1 MVLNMFLNLLLM
13 LSLSVNATEP
23 AKFSILEYRAPAPFA
38 GVIFD
43 EKAMAKMLADYD
55 LAMYA
60 CDIKTDYQLK
70 IQKEEYEFKLEDLR
84 IEHKALTDEYDLFIM
99 QKDKEINILVD
110 SLKKTS
116 PRHKWLYFAGGIL
129 IGTAGSYGVYRAIN
143 EK

>member
-13 LSLSVNATEP
+13 LSLSANATEP
-23 AKFSILEYRAPAPFA
+23 AKFSILEYKAPAPFA
-38 GVIFD
+38 GVLFD
-43 EKAMAKMLADYD
+43 EKAMAKMLSDYD

-70 IQKEEYEFKLEDLR
+70 IQKEEYEFKLENLK
-84 IEHKALTDEYDLFIM
+84 IEHKSLTDEYDLFIM

-129 IGTAGSYGVYRAIN
+129 IGTATSYGAYRAL
-143 EK
+143 K